1 MQSKNAAFRKRTQIA
16 IANRVMFLWVA
27 GVSVVFG
34 FALVAI
40 IFLSQ
45 MLMFNQRVIHEKE
58 TTVATLKANN
68 DNIKSVQ
75 SQVRVLDNNSALKS
89 AKASPDDKT
98 LQVILDALPS
108 EANSDALCASLEK
121 RLLDGVAINAL
132 QPDDISTYSG
142 NASTGKYSSIGV
154 HFIVTGSTSALKEAL
169 HKIEIS
175 IRTIEVLSMKLELNP
190 GGDKG
195 TLTVRAKA
203 YYSPSTVVELTKKTV
218 KS

>member
-16 IANRVMFLWVA
+16 IANRIMFLWVA
-27 GVSVVFG
+27 GVSVIFG

-68 DNIKSVQ
+68 ENIKSVQ
-75 SQVRVLDNNSALKS
+75 SQVRVLDTNSALMS

-98 LQVILDALPS
+98 LQVILDSLPA
-108 EANSDALCASLEK
+108 EPNSLALCASLEK
-121 RLLDGVAINAL
+121 KLLNGVTINAL
-132 QPDDISTYSG
+132 QPDDISIYGS
-142 NASTGKYSSIGV
+142 NVATGAYSSIGV
-154 HFIVTGSTSALKEAL
+154 HFIVTGSEIALKEAL

-175 IRTIEVLSMKLELNP
+175 TRTIEVLSMKLELSA
-190 GGDKG
+190 GSGKG
-195 TLTVRAKA
+195 TLTVRARA
-203 YYSPSTVVELTKKTV
+203 FYAPSKVVELTKKTV

>member
-16 IANRVMFLWVA
+16 IANRIMFLWVA
-27 GVSVVFG
+27 GVSVIFG

-45 MLMFNQRVIHEKE
+45 MLMFNQRVIQEKE
-58 TTVATLKANN
+58 KTVAVLKANN
-68 DNIKSVQ
+68 ENIKSVQ
-75 SQVRVLDNNSALKS
+75 SQVRVLDTNSALMS

-108 EANSDALCASLEK
+108 EANSLALCASLEQK
-121 RLLDGVAINAL
+121 LLNGVTINAL
-132 QPDDISTYSG
+132 QPDDINTYSSS
-142 NASTGKYSSIGV
+142 ASSSSQPSIGV
-154 HFIVTGSTSALKEAL
+154 HFIVTGSSAALKEAL

-175 IRTIEVLSMKLELNP
+175 IRTIEVISMKLELSQ

-195 TLTVRAKA
+195 TLTVRARA
-203 YYSPSTVVELTKKTV
+203 FYSPATVVTLKKKTV